1 MGETGTK
8 RSFEQPQ
15 EEIMK
20 PLQLAI
26 PQLRRGKMGS
36 IPLGP
41 DYMKRI
47 ASRVVRIKM
56 AIKMAAGENLKNNG
70 DK

>member
-1 MGETGTK
+1 
-8 RSFEQPQ
+8 
-15 EEIMK
+15 MK